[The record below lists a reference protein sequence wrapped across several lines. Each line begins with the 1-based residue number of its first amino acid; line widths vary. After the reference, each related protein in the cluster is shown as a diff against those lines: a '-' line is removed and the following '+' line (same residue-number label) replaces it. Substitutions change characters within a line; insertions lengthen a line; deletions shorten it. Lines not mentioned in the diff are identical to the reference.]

1 MAAIVYIIYYLQS
14 RINSLKKLNMD
25 NDSAIEKCKKFIE
38 FWEIE
43 LKPKEPNDV

>member
-1 MAAIVYIIYYLQS
+1 MAVIVYIIYYLQS
-14 RINSLKKLNMD
+14 RINSLKTLNRD

-43 LKPKEPNDV
+43 FKPKEPNAN